1 VALALR
7 SRRREPLEEDPMVKS
22 IVVLVGL
29 IVAVAV
35 TSQEASAIK
44 RCAPLATQNAGSPT
58 CKCTVQNYSTVA
70 DTGVNVVIYD
80 AAGGLHSCLGLS
92 LPPRGA
98 NFCHVS
104 IAAGSTCGCVVNGE
118 GSQTFASLSVTDGT
132 LAVIPQAAVP
142 CQ

>member
-1 VALALR
+1 
-7 SRRREPLEEDPMVKS
+7 MVKS
-22 IVVLVGL
+22 IVTLIGL
-29 IVAVAV
+29 IATVTL
-35 TSQEASAIK
+35 TSQEASAVK
-44 RCAPLATQNAGSPT
+44 RCAPLATQNSGSPT
-58 CKCTVQNYSTVA
+58 CKCTVQNYSAVA

-104 IAAGSTCGCVVNGE
+104 IFAGSTCGCVVSGE

-132 LAVIPQAAVP
+132 TAVIPQAAVP